1 MDEKQLNTNTFSPW
15 SANNPIGKFSWQLF
29 TKMLQNEP
37 FLHSVL
43 LKVQE
48 IGGKFLGNS
57 SKIDEIW
64 KIYMNSKISIVLSVL
79 AFCYFVHVIKT
90 GTTLIKYIVFIFL
103 AIYFF
108 LGGETYGENQW
119 SISIHFLYL
128 LMCKN
133 NPLSYFYKHCYETF
147 CKSKI
152 LLLVKTPI
160 TTHRSCSVSSL
171 QKHHNFISGLI
182 WIER

>member
-1 MDEKQLNTNTFSPW
+1 MVYFFGEGGLKTKSDWNTNTFSPW
-15 SANNPIGKFSWQLF
+15 SANNPIGKFSWQLM

-48 IGGKFLGNS
+48 IGGKFLGN
-57 SKIDEIW
+57 
-64 KIYMNSKISIVLSVL
+64 MNSKISIVLSVL

-90 GTTLIKYIVFIFL
+90 GTTSIKYIVFIFL
-103 AIYFF
+103 AISF
-108 LGGETYGENQW
+108 LWGGGNYGENQR

-133 NPLSYFYKHCYETF
+133 NPLSYFYI
-147 CKSKI
+147 SIWNI
-152 LLLVKTPI
+152 L
-160 TTHRSCSVSSL
+160 
-171 QKHHNFISGLI
+171 
-182 WIER
+182 